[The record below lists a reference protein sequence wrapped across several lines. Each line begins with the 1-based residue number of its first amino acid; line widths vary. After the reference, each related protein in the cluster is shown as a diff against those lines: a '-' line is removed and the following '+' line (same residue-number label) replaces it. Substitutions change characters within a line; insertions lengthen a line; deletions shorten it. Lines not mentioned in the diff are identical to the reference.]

1 MICINV
7 TISLMDVTE
16 KWFSLIQLT
25 SLQPGPETKHYRSMI
40 TLDSVSL
47 ASLLLCKL
55 IFGSLSNNSGKCHV
69 LKCYGQFPKTNTALP
84 IKNSYR
90 FIC

>member
-16 KWFSLIQLT
+16 KWFGLIQLT
-25 SLQPGPETKHYRSMI
+25 SLQPGPATKHYRSMI
-40 TLDSVSL
+40 TLDSLSL

-69 LKCYGQFPKTNTALP
+69 LKYHGQIPKTNTALS
-84 IKNSYR
+84 IKISSG
-90 FIC
+90 FMC